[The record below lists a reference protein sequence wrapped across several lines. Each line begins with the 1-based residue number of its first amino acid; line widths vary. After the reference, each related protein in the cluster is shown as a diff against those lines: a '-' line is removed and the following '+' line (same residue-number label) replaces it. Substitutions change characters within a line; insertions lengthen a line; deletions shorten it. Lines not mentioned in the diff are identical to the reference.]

1 MLLKYNV
8 AIFKRVATHIW
19 RYPSCSKVPTEFS
32 PPPPLTMSI
41 HQCTDTALEFKEL
54 LLKDNLAKS

>member
-32 PPPPLTMSI
+32 PPPSPDHVNTSMY
-41 HQCTDTALEFKEL
+41 
-54 LLKDNLAKS
+54 